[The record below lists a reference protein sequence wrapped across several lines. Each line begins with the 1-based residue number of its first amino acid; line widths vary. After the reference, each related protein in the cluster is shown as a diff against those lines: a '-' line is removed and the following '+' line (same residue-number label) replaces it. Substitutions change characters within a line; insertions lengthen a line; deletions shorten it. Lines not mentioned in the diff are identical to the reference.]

1 MFLPTLLLTSKG
13 LKMKKLFL
21 TLLALVVLVG
31 RVEAQSTCFLPSA
44 CGTTTFSGGTLT
56 GPLLLP
62 DGSLSAPALAFSSQT
77 NTGIWKPGAG
87 TIDFT
92 FNGTGGVRTTATS
105 IQIPSNS
112 GLYWLAGALGTS
124 GDLSLLRDA
133 ANTLALRN
141 GTNAQTFNIYNTYT
155 DASNYERMQIY
166 WTANTALIGMSAAGT
181 GTANRILQVGN
192 GFLGGVMI
200 PSTFFPDVTD
210 TRNFGDSRMWANGFI
225 SRSIQGS
232 KSKALTE
239 SSATSF
245 TQVAVPQTA
254 GANYAAG
261 EVIYTVYATDG
272 TDSQTLQGRVAF
284 SAVNKAGTETCS
296 IGLAYTEVLAVSTA
310 STLTC
315 THTCVTGLTDA
326 VQIASNC
333 VSSLS
338 QSTFTI
344 ESRLDMPR
352 PNTVTPQ

>member
-1 MFLPTLLLTSKG
+1 
-13 LKMKKLFL
+13 MKKVIS
-21 TLLALVVLVG
+21 LALVVIGLVG
-31 RVEAQSTCFLPSA
+31 VERVEAQSTCFLPSA
-44 CGTTTFSGGTLT
+44 CGTTTFTGGTLT

-62 DGSLSAPALAFSSQT
+62 DGTAAAPSLSFSAQS
-77 NTGIWKPGAG
+77 
-87 TIDFT
+87 
-92 FNGTGGVRTTATS
+92 TA
-105 IQIPSNS
+105 
-112 GLYWLAGALGTS
+112 GLYRAGNFSVG
-124 GDLSLLRDA
+124 LSVGAAPGLVLWDTNGVMSLRNNAGGIAIGSLTDTFIYRDA

-141 GTNAQTFNIYNTYT
+141 GTNAQAFNIYNTYT
-155 DASNYERMQIY
+155 DGSNYERGFLQWGTNNFY
-166 WTANTALIGMSAAGT
+166 VGTTQAGT
-181 GTANRILQVGN
+181 GVARNLVLNPSSAIYFSPGASAVYPITDDAQI
-192 GFLGGVMI
+192 LGGA
-200 PSTFFPDVTD
+200 TLRFKDFYT
-210 TRNFGDSRMWANGFI
+210 A
-225 SRSIQGS
+225 RSIQGS

-296 IGLAYTEVLAVSTA
+296 IGVAYTEVLSVSTA

-333 VSSLS
+333 VSSLT

-344 ESRLDMPR
+344 ESRLDMPKT
-352 PNTVTPQ
+352 NTVTPQ

>member
-1 MFLPTLLLTSKG
+1 
-13 LKMKKLFL
+13 MKKLLLVAITL
-21 TLLALVVLVG
+21 TGLVAG

-44 CGTTTFSGGTLT
+44 CGTTTFTGGTLT

-62 DGSLSAPALAFSSQT
+62 DGSASAPSLAFSGLPGM
-77 NTGIWKPGAG
+77 GIYRSG
-87 TIDFT
+87 TT
-92 FNGTGGVRTTATS
+92 FLMVRPNNDIMFQFWGSSRLDLLSDAA
-105 IQIPSNS
+105 Q
-112 GLYWLAGALGTS
+112 
-124 GDLSLLRDA
+124 LSLGEAVDLILARDA
-133 ANTLALRN
+133 ANTLAMRN
-141 GTNAQTFNIYNTYT
+141 STAAQTFNIYNTYT
-155 DASNYERMQIY
+155 DASNYERGAIF
-166 WTANTALIGMSAAGT
+166 WTANQFKIDTQAAGT
-181 GTANRILQVGN
+181 GTTTRSLVLSSGN
-192 GFLGGVMI
+192 
-200 PSTFFPDVTD
+200 DVSFTP
-210 TRNFGDSRMWANGFI
+210 TSGNTYFYSNAVLTPTDSRDIGNASI
-225 SRSIQGS
+225 LAKSLYLTRSIQGS

-296 IGLAYTEVLAVSTA
+296 IGVAYTEVLAVSTA

-333 VSSLS
+333 VSSLT
-338 QSTFTI
+338 QTTFTI